1 MIRCA
6 CLVEL
11 GQTKNELLVVR
22 VRDNIKWYLPG
33 GKIETGE
40 TNEQALIREI
50 KEELNVDLIPS
61 SIEFMTVVSDKA
73 YGIDDD
79 VELYCF
85 RAKFTGQITPVA
97 EISDVQ
103 YLDWKQNADLL
114 APAVL
119 KLCRFFDTTTKI

>member
-11 GQTKNELLVVR
+11 GPAKNKLLVVR
-22 VRDNIKWYLPG
+22 VRDNVKWYLPG
-33 GKIETGE
+33 GKIESGE
-40 TNEQALIREI
+40 TKEQALIREI

-61 SIEFMTVVSDKA
+61 SIEFMKMVSDKA
-73 YGIDDD
+73 YGIDAD

-85 RAKFTGQITPVA
+85 SAKFTGEITPVA
-97 EISDVQ
+97 EISEVQ
-103 YLDWKQNADLL
+103 YLDWQQNTDLL

-119 KLCRFFDTTTKI
+119 KLCSILSGN

>member
-11 GQTKNELLVVR
+11 NQTKSKLLVVR
-22 VRDNIKWYLPG
+22 VRDNVKWYLPG
-33 GKIETGE
+33 GKIESGE
-40 TNEQALIREI
+40 TKEQALIREI

-61 SIEFMTVVSDKA
+61 SIEFVTMVSDKA

-85 RAKFTGQITPVA
+85 RAKFTGEIIPVA
-97 EISDVQ
+97 EISEVQ
-103 YLDWKQNADLL
+103 YLDWQQNADLL

-119 KLCRFFDTTTKI
+119 KLCRFFDTTIKI

>member
-11 GQTKNELLVVR
+11 NQAKNKLLVVR
-22 VRDNIKWYLPG
+22 VRDNVKWYLPG
-33 GKIETGE
+33 GKIESGE
-40 TNEQALIREI
+40 TKEQALIREI
-50 KEELNVDLIPS
+50 KEELNIDLIPS
-61 SIEFMTVVSDKA
+61 SIEFMTMVRDKA

-85 RAKFTGQITPVA
+85 RAKFTDEITPIA

-103 YLDWKQNADLL
+103 YLDWQQNAELL

-119 KLCRFFDTTTKI
+119 KLCSILSGN

>member
-11 GQTKNELLVVR
+11 GPIKNKLLLVR
-22 VRDNIKWYLPG
+22 VRDNVKWYLPG
-33 GKIETGE
+33 GEIEAGE
-40 TNEQALIREI
+40 TKEQALIREI

-61 SIEFMTVVSDKA
+61 SIEFMTMVSDKA

-85 RAKFTGQITPVA
+85 SAKFTGEITPVA

-103 YLDWKQNADLL
+103 YLDWQQNADLL

-119 KLCRFFDTTTKI
+119 KLCSILSGN